1 MAKDD
6 DFIEY
11 IWPHAVAASEATGVD
26 PRIIA
31 GQAAVET
38 GWGEHVVGNN
48 LFGIKGPGVNA
59 LTMEIGANGPYQTQ
73 SSFRAYDTPAD
84 SVSGY
89 ADFINANP
97 RYSAFQNS
105 SDIRG
110 QLTALQRSGYATDPQ
125 YAGKVANAA
134 SAIDLAVRKKD
145 AVNWSGQPGTPTDIK
160 TALGYTGQPE
170 PAKAEPVSDT
180 SSDFFTDMG
189 LTPKKADMPTSPAS
203 GQGGDFFQD
212 MGLKPPEAKAA
223 SAGQKSGPAAI
234 PPGDAAAAVGSGIGD
249 LPIVGPYIKEGMVR
263 GAAAIGSVV
272 NPALGLPAPSADQ
285 IRQWD
290 AQLKEAHPYAYTG
303 GQVLGGVAA
312 LAPAAS
318 TGLGAVALG
327 ARAPAFVTDAAGML
341 PALAR
346 LGTQAGV
353 GGSTNALIS
362 GADAYMRGQDPTMAA
377 GVGGAL
383 GAAAPIAGVPLMAAG
398 RGLAAAVEPFT
409 NAGQQAVADRI
420 LGGFAKGGPMTI
432 QGNRLLNVPGSTP
445 TLAEAT
451 QNPGLASLQRGA
463 ESVRPN
469 PFEARK
475 VERGAVRED
484 LVSGLKGDQAS
495 LENLIADRQ
504 AATDPLREAAFANA
518 GKADASNVVQKIDEI
533 LKGPEGQ
540 RDAVVKALGTVKRK
554 IVQSGGDAADPMAAL
569 TGGTAKPPTLESDPG
584 QLYGIRK
591 AIGDALSKTAAATGS
606 DAKLAS
612 SELMAVK
619 GELDKSIEGAAPG
632 FKDYLSTYAE
642 RSKPINTQE
651 YLQGLNL
658 TDSRGKI
665 TLGNVDRAIK
675 STEKARNAGGA
686 NAAKS
691 VPDDVMTQ
699 LYKLRDDLRG
709 QQSVNDLGRPAGSNT
724 FQNFATN
731 NIASQLGMPLTWAGA
746 LTQNPTLAFG
756 AHLLNQAYK
765 SKNEA
770 IMDAL
775 VNRLLTPELP
785 GSAAFA
791 RTMPGGQLPNYPA
804 LLAPGLIP
812 PNRNQLIER

>member
-1 MAKDD
+1 VDQAGLDPRDRDAMIRTVLTEAAADDPMGWAAVASTIRNRLATGDFGPTPSDVVKAPGQFEVWANGRAQAISPKHPNYEAAGRIVDAVAAGLPDPTGGATHFYSPSGQAALGRQPPKWGQDPIGNIGGQLFFAPQGKVTFPGAAAIEDATSGKQQVASSDDTFKRWGIDLGKSGGEAAAPAKDD
-6 DFIEY
+6 SGDVFK
-11 IWPHAVAASEATGVD
+11 
-26 PRIIA
+26 R
-31 GQAAVET
+31 
-38 GWGEHVVGNN
+38 WG
-48 LFGIKGPGVNA
+48 
-59 LTMEIGANGPYQTQ
+59 
-73 SSFRAYDTPAD
+73 
-84 SVSGY
+84 
-89 ADFINANP
+89 
-97 RYSAFQNS
+97 
-105 SDIRG
+105 
-110 QLTALQRSGYATDPQ
+110 
-125 YAGKVANAA
+125 
-134 SAIDLAVRKKD
+134 IDLAGD
-145 AVNWSGQPGTPTDIK
+145 AKSAP
-160 TALGYTGQPE
+160 
-170 PAKAEPVSDT
+170 
-180 SSDFFTDMG
+180 
-189 LTPKKADMPTSPAS
+189 
-203 GQGGDFFQD
+203 
-212 MGLKPPEAKAA
+212 
-223 SAGQKSGPAAI
+223 AGQKSGSAAI
-234 PPGDAAAAVGSGIGD
+234 PPGDAAAAVGAGIGD
-249 LPIVGPYIKEGMVR
+249 LPVVGPYVKEGMIR

-272 NPALGLPAPSADQ
+272 NPALGIPAPSADQ

-290 AQLKEAHPYAYTG
+290 AALKEAHPGAYAG
-303 GQVLGGVAA
+303 GQALGTTAALLPLGGTA
-312 LAPAAS
+312 
-318 TGLGAVALG
+318 LGAAALG
-327 ARAPAFVTDAAGML
+327 ARAPAFVTEASGAL

-346 LGTQAGV
+346 LGTQAGI
-353 GGSTNALIS
+353 GGTTNALIS
-362 GADAYMRGQDPTMAA
+362 GTDAYVRGENPLIAG
-377 GVGGAL
+377 GVGGVV

-409 NAGQQAVADRI
+409 SAGQQAIADRI
-420 LGGFAKGGPMTI
+420 IGGFAKGGPMTI
-432 QGNRLLNVPGSTP
+432 QNNRLANVPGSVP

-475 VERGAVRED
+475 IERGAARED
-484 LVSGLKGDQAS
+484 LTSSLKGDQAS

-518 GKADASNVVQKIDEI
+518 GKADATNVVQKIDEI

-554 IVQSGGDAADPMAAL
+554 IVTSGGDAADPMAAL
-569 TGGTAKPPTLESDPG
+569 TGGTAKPPTLESNPE

-642 RSKPINTQE
+642 ASKPINTQE

-675 STEKARNAGGA
+675 STEKARSAGGA

-691 VPDDVMTQ
+691 VPDDVMSQ

-770 IMDAL
+770 VMDAL
-775 VNRLLTPELP
+775 VNRLLTPQVP
-785 GSAAFA
+785 GSAAFTRA
-791 RTMPGGQLPNYPA
+791 LPGGQLPNYPA
-804 LLAPGLIP
+804 LLAPGVIS
-812 PNRNQLIER
+812 PNRNQLINR